1 MVLEKLRKQITIH
14 SSWAHFIRSDGGG
27 KDNFDFMQC
36 YASNLMKFQGDFYD
50 EKLNMGFS
58 CDLKVFDFYF
68 NYLKDK

>member
-1 MVLEKLRKQITIH
+1 
-14 SSWAHFIRSDGGG
+14 
-27 KDNFDFMQC
+27 
-36 YASNLMKFQGDFYD
+36 MKFQGDFYD